1 MTEESTKQTEITKIE
16 LIALCKRLIINRKSL
31 YKAIGIG
38 IVAGITIGFSLPKT
52 YQVDVNL
59 SPESGTS
66 AISGLSGI
74 ASMFGL
80 GNGATGFGEDALTFN
95 MFPEIVKTNPFALEM
110 LQIPIQTQDKDR
122 ITLYDYLDTEKKTW
136 WSYIMRAPGK
146 LIGGVKS
153 LFKEEQK
160 DTVKTIDPFHLTR
173 EQSGRIGMLKDILKV
188 ETDKKTNMTKVSV
201 SLQDPLAA
209 AIVAD
214 SAVHKLQEY
223 ITDYRT
229 RKAQQDYDFQLH
241 LCEQYRK
248 EYFAAQQKY
257 AKFADAN
264 RNIILQTV
272 TTEKTRLQ
280 KNLSLAEQIYSQS
293 MAQLQVLRGKLQE
306 AKPVFAV
313 VEPATVPLTPAS
325 PKKMLIIIAFAFLA
339 FVAESAWIL
348 FGKDLYHDFKNEL
361 KDNQSSNPEVQ

>member
-1 MTEESTKQTEITKIE
+1 MIKSNQQTENQEID
-16 LIALCKRLIINRKSL
+16 LIALFRKLYINRKNI
-31 YKAIGIG
+31 YKAVGIG
-38 IVAGITIGFSLPKT
+38 IAAGIIIGFSLPRT

-59 SPESGTS
+59 SPESGVS
-66 AISGLSGI
+66 ATGGLSGI

-80 GNGATGFGEDALTFN
+80 GSASAGFGEDALTFN

-110 LQIPIQTQDKDR
+110 LQIPIQTQKGDS
-122 ITLYDYLDTEKKTW
+122 IILYDYLDTEKKSW
-136 WSYIMRAPGK
+136 WGYAMGAPGM
-146 LIGGVKS
+146 LIGGIKS

-160 DTVKTIDPFHLTR
+160 DSIKAIDPFRLTP
-173 EQSGRIGMLKDILKV
+173 EQSGRIGMLKKILEVK
-188 ETDKKTNMTKVSV
+188 TDKKNNMTKVTV

-229 RKAQQDYDFQLH
+229 RKAKQDYDFQLS
-241 LCEQYRK
+241 LCKQYKK
-248 EYFAAQQKY
+248 EYFEAQQEY

-264 RNIILQTV
+264 RNVILQTV
-272 TTEKTRLQ
+272 TSEKERLQ
-280 KNLSLAEQIYSQS
+280 KNLTLAEQIYSQS
-293 MAQLQVLRGKLQE
+293 MGQLQVLRGKVQE

-313 VEPATVPLTPAS
+313 VEPATVPLVPTS

-339 FVAESAWIL
+339 FVFESAWIL
-348 FGKDLYHDFKNEL
+348 FGKDIYHDFKDEL
-361 KDNQSSNPEVQ
+361 KKKD

>member
-1 MTEESTKQTEITKIE
+1 MEGNKQKTEISEID
-16 LIALCKRLIINRKSL
+16 IAALFYKLYLNRKKI

-38 IVAGITIGFSLPKT
+38 IVAGVVIGFSQPKK
-52 YQVDVNL
+52 YKVEVSL
-59 SPESGTS
+59 SPESGISGT
-66 AISGLSGI
+66 SGLSGI

-80 GNGATGFGEDALTFN
+80 GNASAGFGEDALTFN

-110 LQIPIQTQDKDR
+110 LQIPIQTQKGDCV
-122 ITLYDYLDTEKKTW
+122 ILYDYLDTEKKPW
-136 WSYIMRAPGK
+136 WSHIMEAPRMLVEG
-146 LIGGVKS
+146 IKS

-160 DTVKTIDPFHLTR
+160 DSVKVIDPFRLTP
-173 EQSGRIGMLKDILKV
+173 EQNGRIGMLKKILEV
-188 ETDKKTNMTKVSV
+188 ETDKKSNMTKVTV

-229 RKAQQDYDFQLH
+229 RKAKQDYDFQFN
-241 LCEQYRK
+241 LCEQYKK
-248 EYFAAQQKY
+248 EYFEAQQEY

-264 RNIILQTV
+264 RNVILQTV
-272 TTEKTRLQ
+272 TSEKERLQ
-280 KNLSLAEQIYSQS
+280 KNLTLAEQIYSQS
-293 MAQLQVLRGKLQE
+293 MGQLQVLRGKVQE

-313 VEPATVPLTPAS
+313 VEPATVPLVPAS

-339 FVAESAWIL
+339 FVLESAWIL
-348 FGKDLYHDFKNEL
+348 FGKDIYHDFKNEL
-361 KDNQSSNPEVQ
+361 KKKD

>member
-1 MTEESTKQTEITKIE
+1 MIKSNQQTENQEID
-16 LIALCKRLIINRKSL
+16 LIALFRKLYINRKNI
-31 YKAIGIG
+31 YKAVGIG
-38 IVAGITIGFSLPKT
+38 IAAGIIIGFSLPRT

-59 SPESGTS
+59 SPESGVS
-66 AISGLSGI
+66 ATGGLSGI

-80 GNGATGFGEDALTFN
+80 GSASAGFGEDALTFN

-110 LQIPIQTQDKDR
+110 LQIPIQTQKGDCV
-122 ITLYDYLDTEKKTW
+122 ILYDYLDTEKKPW
-136 WSYIMRAPGK
+136 WSHIMEAPRMLVEG
-146 LIGGVKS
+146 IKS

-160 DTVKTIDPFHLTR
+160 DSVKVIDPFRLTP
-173 EQSGRIGMLKDILKV
+173 EQNGRIGMLKKILEV
-188 ETDKKTNMTKVSV
+188 ETDKKSNMTKVTV

-229 RKAQQDYDFQLH
+229 RKAKQDYDFQLS
-241 LCEQYRK
+241 LCKQYKK
-248 EYFAAQQKY
+248 EYFEAQQEY

-264 RNIILQTV
+264 RNVILQTV
-272 TTEKTRLQ
+272 TSEKERLQ
-280 KNLSLAEQIYSQS
+280 KNLTLAEQIYSQS
-293 MAQLQVLRGKLQE
+293 MGQLQVLRGKVQE

-313 VEPATVPLTPAS
+313 VEPATVPLAPAS

-339 FVAESAWIL
+339 FVLESAWIL
-348 FGKDLYHDFKNEL
+348 FGKDIYHDFKNEL
-361 KDNQSSNPEVQ
+361 KKKD

>member
-1 MTEESTKQTEITKIE
+1 
-16 LIALCKRLIINRKSL
+16 
-31 YKAIGIG
+31 
-38 IVAGITIGFSLPKT
+38 
-52 YQVDVNL
+52 
-59 SPESGTS
+59 
-66 AISGLSGI
+66 
-74 ASMFGL
+74 MFGL
-80 GNGATGFGEDALTFN
+80 GNNSTGFGEDALTFN

-110 LQIPIQTQDKDR
+110 LQIPIQTQKEDS
-122 ITLYDYLDTEKKTW
+122 IILYDYLETERKPW
-136 WSYIMRAPGK
+136 WSYVMGAPDM
-146 LIGGVKS
+146 LIGGIKS

-160 DTVKTIDPFHLTR
+160 DSIKTIDPFHLTS
-173 EQSGRIGMLKDILKV
+173 EQNERIRMLKKVLEV
-188 ETDKKTNMTKVSV
+188 ETDKKTNMTQVSV

-229 RKAQQDYDFQLH
+229 RKAKQDYDFQLN

-248 EYFAAQQKY
+248 EYFEAQQEY

-272 TTEKTRLQ
+272 SSEKERLQ

-293 MAQLQVLRGKLQE
+293 MGQLQVLRGKLQE

-313 VEPATVPLTPAS
+313 VEPATVPLAPAS

-339 FVAESAWIL
+339 FVLESAWIL
-348 FGKDLYHDFKNEL
+348 FGKDIYHDFKNEL
-361 KDNQSSNPEVQ
+361 KKKD

>member
-1 MTEESTKQTEITKIE
+1 MEGNKQKTEISEID
-16 LIALCKRLIINRKSL
+16 IAALFYKLYLNRKKI

-38 IVAGITIGFSLPKT
+38 IVAGVVIGFSQPKK
-52 YQVDVNL
+52 YKVEVSL
-59 SPESGTS
+59 SPESGISGT
-66 AISGLSGI
+66 SGLSGI

-80 GNGATGFGEDALTFN
+80 GNASAGLGEDALTFN

-110 LQIPIQTQDKDR
+110 LQIPIQTQKGDCV
-122 ITLYDYLDTEKKTW
+122 ILYDYLDTEKKPW
-136 WSYIMRAPGK
+136 WSHIMEAPRMLVEG
-146 LIGGVKS
+146 IKS

-160 DTVKTIDPFHLTR
+160 DSVKVIDPFRLTP
-173 EQSGRIGMLKDILKV
+173 EQNGRIGMLKKILEV
-188 ETDKKTNMTKVSV
+188 ETDKKSNMTKVTV

-229 RKAQQDYDFQLH
+229 RKAKQDYDFQLS
-241 LCEQYRK
+241 LCEQYKK
-248 EYFAAQQKY
+248 EYFEAQQEY

-264 RNIILQTV
+264 RNVILQTV
-272 TTEKTRLQ
+272 TSEKERLQ
-280 KNLSLAEQIYSQS
+280 KNLTLAEQIYSQS
-293 MAQLQVLRGKLQE
+293 MGQLQVLRGKVQE

-313 VEPATVPLTPAS
+313 VEPATVPLAPAS

-339 FVAESAWIL
+339 FVLESAWIL
-348 FGKDLYHDFKNEL
+348 FGKDIYHDFKNEL
-361 KDNQSSNPEVQ
+361 KKKD

>member
-1 MTEESTKQTEITKIE
+1 MIKSNQQTENQEID
-16 LIALCKRLIINRKSL
+16 LIALFRKLYINRKNI
-31 YKAIGIG
+31 YKAVGIG
-38 IVAGITIGFSLPKT
+38 IAAGIIIGFSLPRT

-59 SPESGTS
+59 SPESGVS
-66 AISGLSGI
+66 ATGGLSGI

-80 GNGATGFGEDALTFN
+80 GNASAGFGEDALTFN

-110 LQIPIQTQDKDR
+110 LQIPIQTQKGDS
-122 ITLYDYLDTEKKTW
+122 IVLFDYLDTEKKPW
-136 WSYIMRAPGK
+136 WSHIMEAPRMLVEG
-146 LIGGVKS
+146 IKS

-160 DTVKTIDPFHLTR
+160 DSVKVIDPFRLTP
-173 EQSGRIGMLKDILKV
+173 EQNGRIGMLKKILEV
-188 ETDKKTNMTKVSV
+188 ETDKKSNMTKVTV

-229 RKAQQDYDFQLH
+229 RKAKQDYDFQFN
-241 LCEQYRK
+241 LCEQYKK
-248 EYFAAQQKY
+248 EYFEAQQEY

-264 RNIILQTV
+264 RNVILQAV
-272 TTEKTRLQ
+272 TSEKDRLQ

-293 MAQLQVLRGKLQE
+293 MGQLQVLRGKVQE

-313 VEPATVPLTPAS
+313 VEPATVPLAPAS

-339 FVAESAWIL
+339 FVFESAWIL
-348 FGKDLYHDFKNEL
+348 FGKDIYHDFKNEL
-361 KDNQSSNPEVQ
+361 KKKD

>member
-1 MTEESTKQTEITKIE
+1 MTEDKQKTETQEIDLVELFQKLYSGRKKI
-16 LIALCKRLIINRKSL
+16 
-31 YKAIGIG
+31 YKAVGIG
-38 IVAGITIGFSLPKT
+38 IAAGLIIGFSLPKT
-52 YQVDVNL
+52 YRVDVNL
-59 SPESGTS
+59 SPESGSS
-66 AISGLSGI
+66 ATSGLSGI

-110 LQIPIQTQDKDR
+110 LQIPIQTQNEVR
-122 ITLYDYLDTEKKTW
+122 ITLYDYLDTEKKPW
-136 WSYIMRAPGK
+136 WSYIMGAPGM

-173 EQSGRIGMLKDILKV
+173 EQSGRIGMLKSILKV

-248 EYFAAQQKY
+248 EYFAAQQEY

-280 KNLSLAEQIYSQS
+280 KNLSLTEQIYSQS
-293 MAQLQVLRGKLQE
+293 MAQLQVLRGKVQE

-325 PKKMLIIIAFAFLA
+325 PNKKLIIIAFAFLA
-339 FVAESAWIL
+339 FVVESAWIL

>member
-1 MTEESTKQTEITKIE
+1 MEGNKQKTEISEID
-16 LIALCKRLIINRKSL
+16 IAALFYKLYLNRKKI

-38 IVAGITIGFSLPKT
+38 IVAGVVIGFSQPKK
-52 YQVDVNL
+52 YKVEVSL
-59 SPESGTS
+59 SPESGISGT
-66 AISGLSGI
+66 SGLSGI

-80 GNGATGFGEDALTFN
+80 GNASAGFGEDALTFN

-110 LQIPIQTQDKDR
+110 LQIPIQTQKGDCV
-122 ITLYDYLDTEKKTW
+122 ILYDYLDTEKKPW
-136 WSYIMRAPGK
+136 WSHIMEAPRMLVEG
-146 LIGGVKS
+146 IKS

-160 DTVKTIDPFHLTR
+160 DSVKVIDPFRLTP
-173 EQSGRIGMLKDILKV
+173 EQNGRIGMLKKILEV
-188 ETDKKTNMTKVSV
+188 ETDKKSNMTKVTV

-229 RKAQQDYDFQLH
+229 RKAKQDYDFQFN
-241 LCEQYRK
+241 LCEQYKK
-248 EYFAAQQKY
+248 EYFEAQQEY

-264 RNIILQTV
+264 RNVILQTV
-272 TTEKTRLQ
+272 TSEKERLQ
-280 KNLSLAEQIYSQS
+280 KNLTLVEQIYSQS
-293 MAQLQVLRGKLQE
+293 IGQLQVLRGKVQE

-313 VEPATVPLTPAS
+313 VEPATVPLAPAS

-339 FVAESAWIL
+339 FVFESAWIL
-348 FGKDLYHDFKNEL
+348 FGKDIYHDFKNEL
-361 KDNQSSNPEVQ
+361 KKKD

>member
-1 MTEESTKQTEITKIE
+1 MIKSNQQTENQEID
-16 LIALCKRLIINRKSL
+16 LIALFRKLYINRKNI
-31 YKAIGIG
+31 YKAVGIG
-38 IVAGITIGFSLPKT
+38 IAAGIIIGFSLPRT

-59 SPESGTS
+59 SPESGVS
-66 AISGLSGI
+66 ATGGLSGI

-80 GNGATGFGEDALTFN
+80 GSASAGFGEDALTFN

-110 LQIPIQTQDKDR
+110 LQIPIQTQKGDCV
-122 ITLYDYLDTEKKTW
+122 ILYDYLDTEKKPW
-136 WSYIMRAPGK
+136 WSHIMEAPRMLVEG
-146 LIGGVKS
+146 IKS

-160 DTVKTIDPFHLTR
+160 DSVKVIDPFRLTP
-173 EQSGRIGMLKDILKV
+173 EQNGRIGMLKKILEV
-188 ETDKKTNMTKVSV
+188 ETDKKSNMTKVTV

-229 RKAQQDYDFQLH
+229 RKAKQDYDFQFN
-241 LCEQYRK
+241 LCEQYKK
-248 EYFAAQQKY
+248 EYFEAQQEY

-264 RNIILQTV
+264 RNVILQTV
-272 TTEKTRLQ
+272 TSEKERLQ
-280 KNLSLAEQIYSQS
+280 KNLTLAEQIYSQS
-293 MAQLQVLRGKLQE
+293 MGQLQVLRGKVQE

-313 VEPATVPLTPAS
+313 VEPATVPLAPAS

-339 FVAESAWIL
+339 FVFESAWIL
-348 FGKDLYHDFKNEL
+348 FGKDIYHDFKNEL
-361 KDNQSSNPEVQ
+361 KKKD

>member
-1 MTEESTKQTEITKIE
+1 MIKSNQQTENQEID
-16 LIALCKRLIINRKSL
+16 LIALFRKLYINRKNI
-31 YKAIGIG
+31 YKAVGIG
-38 IVAGITIGFSLPKT
+38 IAAGIIIGFSLPRT

-59 SPESGTS
+59 SPESGVS
-66 AISGLSGI
+66 ATGGLSGI

-80 GNGATGFGEDALTFN
+80 GSASAGFGEDALTFN

-110 LQIPIQTQDKDR
+110 LQIPIQTQKGDCV
-122 ITLYDYLDTEKKTW
+122 ILYDYLDTEKKPW
-136 WSYIMRAPGK
+136 WSHIMEAPRMLVEG
-146 LIGGVKS
+146 IKS

-160 DTVKTIDPFHLTR
+160 DSVKVIDPFRLTP
-173 EQSGRIGMLKDILKV
+173 EQNGRIGMLKKILEV
-188 ETDKKTNMTKVSV
+188 ETDKKSNMTKVTV

-229 RKAQQDYDFQLH
+229 RKAKQDYDFQLS
-241 LCEQYRK
+241 LCEQYKK
-248 EYFAAQQKY
+248 EYFEAQQEY

-264 RNIILQTV
+264 RNVILQTV
-272 TTEKTRLQ
+272 TSEKERLQ
-280 KNLSLAEQIYSQS
+280 KNLTLAEQIYSQS
-293 MAQLQVLRGKLQE
+293 MGQLQVLRGKVQE

-313 VEPATVPLTPAS
+313 VEPATVPLAPAS

-339 FVAESAWIL
+339 FVLESAWIL
-348 FGKDLYHDFKNEL
+348 FGKDIYHDFKNEL
-361 KDNQSSNPEVQ
+361 KKKD